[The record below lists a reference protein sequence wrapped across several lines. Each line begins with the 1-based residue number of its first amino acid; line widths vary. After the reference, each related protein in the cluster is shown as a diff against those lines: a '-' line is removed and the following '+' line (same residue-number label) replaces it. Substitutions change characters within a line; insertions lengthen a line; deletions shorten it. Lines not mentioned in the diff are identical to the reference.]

1 MRHVELARAEMG
13 THEVAGSASNPRI
26 MEYFK
31 ACGSSADWVKDDATP
46 WCGAFMGWL
55 AKQQGLGL
63 PPEPLRARS
72 WATWGEAIDAFEP
85 GCVVVTTR
93 GKDPAAGHVTLGI
106 EARGDT
112 LMCLGGNQGDEV
124 SIVGVSR
131 ASVIAYRRFP
141 GVSPVTPVQVA
152 VKSQTIRN
160 ATVAAGTVAASTAD
174 QATDV
179 AKSTVDSIKGIFGA
193 DTSIAWFLEQAR
205 GELKWL
211 FVFVGITAL
220 TGVIAQRLKKGA

>member
-1 MRHVELARAEMG
+1 MRHLEIARAEMG
-13 THEVAGSASNPRI
+13 VHEVSGSGSNPRI
-26 MEYFK
+26 MEYFR

-46 WCGAFMGWL
+46 WCGSFMGWL
-55 AKQQGLGL
+55 ACQVGQGL

-72 WATWGEAIDAFEP
+72 WATWGDPLDKFEP

-93 GKDPAAGHVTLGI
+93 GKDPAAGHVTLGV
-106 EARGDT
+106 EAKGDT
-112 LMCLGGNQGDEV
+112 LLCLGGNQGDEV
-124 SIVGVSR
+124 SIVGISK

-141 GVSPVTPVQVA
+141 GVSPTTPLNVA
-152 VKSQTIRN
+152 VKSQTVRN
-160 ATVAAGTVAASTAD
+160 AAVAAGTVAASTAD

-179 AKSTVDSIKGIFGA
+179 AKSTVDSIRGIFGA
-193 DTSIAWFLEQAR
+193 DTSISWFLEQAR

-220 TGVIAQRLKKGA
+220 AGVVAQRLKKGA